1 MKHRAVVSPPTVRR
15 AARRAG
21 VIAAIGTAAAAVTGA
36 LAVAA
41 AVVAGLGYLPV
52 WLDSRV
58 VAAGVAVVL
67 TALTVA
73 AVRPLRAVHRG
84 LERWAVRRAA
94 AATIRH
100 LDSLDR
106 VAAGDE
112 VERYVLA
119 ALAHHDVDVVTGLLT
134 VMRRYDPDRAAG
146 LAAAMVVHVLAEDG
160 ALTVGGRNSDEGKG
174 DAGVRPTGR

>member
-1 MKHRAVVSPPTVRR
+1 MKHRASGTPPTVRR

-21 VIAAIGTAAAAVTGA
+21 VIAAIATAAAAVTGA
-36 LAVAA
+36 LVAAA

-52 WLDSRV
+52 WLDSRL
-58 VAAGVAVVL
+58 VAVCVAVVL
-67 TALTVA
+67 MALTVG
-73 AVRPLRAVHRG
+73 AVRPLRAVHRAV
-84 LERWAVRRAA
+84 ERWAVRRGA

-119 ALAHHDVDVVTGLLT
+119 ALARHDVDVVAGLLT

-146 LAAAMVVHVLAEDG
+146 LAAAMVVHVLADDG
-160 ALTVGGRNSDEGKG
+160 VLTVGGRHSDEGKG
-174 DAGVRPTGR
+174 DDHGRPAS

>member
-1 MKHRAVVSPPTVRR
+1 MKHRASGTPPTVRR

-21 VIAAIGTAAAAVTGA
+21 VIAAIATAAAAVTGA
-36 LAVAA
+36 LVAA

-52 WLDSRV
+52 WLDSRL
-58 VAAGVAVVL
+58 VAVCVAVVL
-67 TALTVA
+67 MALTVG
-73 AVRPLRAVHRG
+73 AVRPLRAVHRAV
-84 LERWAVRRAA
+84 ERWAVRRGA

-119 ALAHHDVDVVTGLLT
+119 ALARHDVDVVAGLLT

-146 LAAAMVVHVLAEDG
+146 LAAAMVVHVLADDG
-160 ALTVGGRNSDEGKG
+160 VLTVGGRHSDEGKG

>member
-21 VIAAIGTAAAAVTGA
+21 VIAAIAATAAALAGA
-36 LAVAA
+36 LAAAA
-41 AVVAGLGYLPV
+41 AVVAGLAYLPV
-52 WLDSRV
+52 WLDSRL

-67 TALTVA
+67 MALTVA
-73 AVRPLRAVHRG
+73 AVRPLRAVHRVI
-84 LERWAVRRAA
+84 ERWAVRRAA
-94 AATIRH
+94 AATVRH

-119 ALAHHDVDVVTGLLT
+119 ALAHHDAGTAAGLMTL
-134 VMRRYDPDRAAG
+134 MRRYDPDRAAG
-146 LAAAMVVHVLAEDG
+146 LAAAMVVHVLAADG
-160 ALTVGGRNSDEGKG
+160 ALTVGGRHSDEGKG
-174 DAGVRPTGR
+174 DDHGRPAS